1 MWVQFHLYKFT
12 YVPVYI
18 FCCQISLYKIANIM
32 YCCFILLL
40 LLLIIII
47 IINARLATVVCR
59 HILIVFAFVCEGEL
73 V

>member
-1 MWVQFHLYKFT
+1 MMMMM
-12 YVPVYI
+12 I
-18 FCCQISLYKIANIM
+18 III
-32 YCCFILLL
+32 I
-40 LLLIIII
+40 IIII